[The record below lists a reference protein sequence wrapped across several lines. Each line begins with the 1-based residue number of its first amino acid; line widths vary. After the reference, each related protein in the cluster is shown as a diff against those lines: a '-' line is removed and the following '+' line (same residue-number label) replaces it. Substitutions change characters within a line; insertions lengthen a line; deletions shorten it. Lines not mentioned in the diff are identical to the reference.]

1 MRNVSRLFVA
11 AAAVA
16 MATLGMVPAAQAAS
30 PNNTFSVNGGFA
42 DEYTRSCQAVAP
54 FACTFGA
61 TSMPVTVSISS
72 PKNYPVTVGYQLE
85 SMTAT
90 NGVDYTATTGTVTI
104 PAGAFWGRVQIP
116 IVHDG
121 IVEGTEQFRIRLT
134 SSSIGGNFSATGTAS
149 IFDEGNIPF
158 DCSLSK
164 SDLATTTISCTNR
177 PATQPW
183 QTVVYCEDFVMGYTE
198 AKGVAIT
205 GNGTSTAVCNP
216 AAFVSVHFDDLTPS
230 PWPLP

>member
-42 DEYTRSCQAVAP
+42 SEYERSCQAVAP
-54 FACTFGA
+54 FACSFSA

-72 PKNYPVTVGYQLE
+72 PRSYPVTVGYALE

-116 IVHDG
+116 IVNDG
-121 IVEGTEQFRIRLT
+121 IAEVTEEFRVRLT
-134 SSSIGGNFSATGTAS
+134 SSSVGGNFSATGVAR
-149 IFDEGNIPF
+149 IFDGGQVPY
-158 DCSLSK
+158 DCTLSK
-164 SDLATTTISCTNR
+164 SDLATTTISCANR
-177 PATQPW
+177 PVDQPW
-183 QTVVYCEDFVMGYTE
+183 KVVVNCQDIGMGYIQ
-198 AKGVAIT
+198 ASGPVIT
-205 GNGTSTAVCNP
+205 GNGTSTAVCSP
-216 AAFVSVHFDDLTPS
+216 AAYVSVYFADLTPV
-230 PWPLP
+230 PPIFP